1 MTEEEL
7 AQFKA
12 EQAQRRQDRLA
23 NMTEEERAEFEAKQ
37 EEKRLKMEEKKQ
49 QRKAE

>member
-1 MTEEEL
+1 MSEEEL
-7 AQFKA
+7 KQFKA
-12 EQAQRRQDRLA
+12 DEREERLA

-49 QRKAE
+49 

>member
-1 MTEEEL
+1 
-7 AQFKA
+7 
-12 EQAQRRQDRLA
+12 
-23 NMTEEERAEFEAKQ
+23 MTEEERAEFEAKQ